1 MKPNMAA
8 AQFAVSQKKN
18 LAGCVLTMTMLQE
31 EFVGY
36 FAQIAI
42 VGNNPLNLGA
52 TRNGEPSRVN
62 PHPKRVSGISQRP
75 RSKV

>member
-42 VGNNPLNLGA
+42 VGLGYWG
-52 TRNGEPSRVN
+52 T
-62 PHPKRVSGISQRP
+62 VSICYKKQ
-75 RSKV
+75 KTI